1 MLNVKMLDSTDAKKE
16 EEDFLIDSWRIS
28 NEVIHTAFEECAKG
42 MYHGTAMVT
51 SDMYQFDMDEVKEI
65 LKKHTP
71 IRLEEAGDTGSAIW
85 IRYHMT
91 EKAIRALHTL
101 HR

>member
-1 MLNVKMLDSTDAKKE
+1 MKEYIKLMKRFHLGGGIVLLLILSSLLDGIQTYETKALQAVLSDISSKE
-16 EEDFLIDSWRIS
+16 NMILFIAVS
-28 NEVIHTAFEECAKG
+28 
-42 MYHGTAMVT
+42 VT
-51 SDMYQFDMDEVKEI
+51 I
-65 LKKHTP
+65 P